1 MKLKKLN
8 KKFRVMA
15 AICYCMAAIVLSN
28 ITVLAD
34 TKSSKS
40 SDGSFSSSV
49 LATGTTNLIND
60 ISAWLLVLVPS
71 VGSLCALVFFLR
83 KNAANE
89 QEQGQWDRRLKITAF
104 CVIGGTVVS
113 AMINVITGYYK

>member
-8 KKFRVMA
+8 KKFRVIA

-34 TKSSKS
+34 TKSKS
-40 SDGSFSSSV
+40 SGGSFSSSV
-49 LATGTTNLIND
+49 LATGTINLIND
-60 ISAWLLVLVPS
+60 ISTWLLVLVPS

-104 CVIGGTVVS
+104 CVIGGTVAS

>member
-8 KKFRVMA
+8 KKFRVIA

-34 TKSSKS
+34 TKSKS
-40 SDGSFSSSV
+40 SGGSFSSSV
-49 LATGTTNLIND
+49 LATGTINLIND